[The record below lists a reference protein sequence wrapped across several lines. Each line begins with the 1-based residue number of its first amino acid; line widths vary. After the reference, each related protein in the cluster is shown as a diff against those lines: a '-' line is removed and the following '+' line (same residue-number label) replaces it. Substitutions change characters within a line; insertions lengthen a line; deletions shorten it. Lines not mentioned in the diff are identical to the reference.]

1 MERRFVVV
9 AHHEETCGGLVLQWL
24 KDLGH
29 LTIVRPLQGQALP
42 SLEGV
47 SGVVLLGSHH
57 GVNDPVEGLAE
68 ERRWVERAL
77 ATDVPVF
84 GICFGAQLLAQIGGS
99 PVVRAQRP
107 ERGVHPVNL
116 VCSSGLPKE
125 RLDVMQW
132 HQDCITRLPA
142 GARWLAQGE
151 GEHQVQA
158 FTWGSAAGVQFHP
171 ETTAAMLERW
181 SRLPAAPA
189 QCQDWHQALEK
200 LHPMRA
206 WAHTFLVNH
215 FTTSCVSAR
224 LPEPVFA
231 GRLR

>member
-132 HQDCITRLPA
+132 HQDCIARLPA
-142 GARWLAQGE
+142 GARWLAKGE
-151 GEHQVQA
+151 GEHEVQA
-158 FTWGSAAGVQFHP
+158 FALGSAAGVQFHP

-206 WAHTFLVNH
+206 WAHAFLVNH
-215 FTTSCVSAR
+215 FTTSRVPAR
-224 LPEPVFA
+224 LPGPAFA